1 MPEQLTLSPKQQL
14 SLTESDGRINVW
26 EGSVRSGKTIASLL
40 RWLMYVN
47 SSRQRGELLV
57 VSRTRA
63 SAARNVFSPLQD
75 PALFGPIARAVHYTP
90 GADTATIMGRKVW
103 VLGSSDIRSEN
114 VLRGLT
120 CAGAYVDE
128 ITLLRED
135 FWTQL
140 LNRLWESAK
149 LFGTTNPD
157 NPAHWLKAKFLD
169 RLAELPD
176 WRSWH
181 FLLDDNPALSEER
194 KDAIKREN
202 TGLFYKRNVLGLW
215 VPAEGAVFETWEPA
229 RHVVPWADAPL
240 MQQLLALGVD
250 YGATNPTAAVL
261 IGLGSDGR
269 LWAMDEWRRS
279 RRADAGASRTTIDE
293 VVTDLQ
299 AWLGDRQPRFV
310 PVDPSAAELKIQMHR
325 AGIRGVMDADNEVV
339 YGVRILASL
348 LAGDQLR
355 VTDLCPGL
363 ISEIPAYS
371 WDDKAAERGEDRPLK
386 QADHSLDAIR
396 YGAISTETIWRPYVH
411 TQAA

>member
-1 MPEQLTLSPKQQL
+1 VSEQLALSPKQLL
-14 SLTESDGRINVW
+14 SLKESDGRINVW

-47 SSRQRGELLV
+47 TSRQRGELLV

-75 PALFGPIARAVHYTP
+75 PSLFGSIARAVHYTP
-90 GADTATIMGRKVW
+90 GADTATILGRKVW

-157 NPAHWLKAKFLD
+157 NPAHWLKLKFLD
-169 RLAELPD
+169 RLNELPD

-194 KDAIKREN
+194 KAAIRREN

-215 VPAEGAVFETWEPA
+215 VPAEGAVFESWEPS
-229 RHVVPWADAPL
+229 RHVVPYDESPL
-240 MQQLLALGVD
+240 MQQLLALGID
-250 YGATNPTAAVL
+250 YGATNPTAAIL
-261 IGLGSDGR
+261 LGLGVDGR
-269 LWAMDEWRRS
+269 LWALDEWRRS
-279 RRADAGASRTTIDE
+279 RRRDAGASRTTIDE
-293 VVTDLQ
+293 VVQDMQ
-299 AWLGDRQPRFV
+299 AWLGDRVPRFV
-310 PVDPSAAELKIQMHR
+310 PVDPSAAELKIQLAR
-325 AGIRGVMDADNEVV
+325 AGVRGVMDADNEVV

-348 LAGDQLR
+348 LTADKLR
-355 VTDLCPGL
+355 VTDRCPGL
-363 ISEIPAYS
+363 ITEMPGYS
-371 WDDKAAERGEDRPLK
+371 WDDKAAEKGLDKPMK
-386 QADHSLDAIR
+386 QADHSIDGLR
-396 YGAISTETIWRPYVH
+396 YGAISTETLWRPYIH
-411 TQAA
+411 T